1 MSAAAALA
9 FAFANPDAR
18 IAEHNVKRFERTG
31 AIDRAYL
38 GHLSADAAPALIRAG
53 EGREPTPEPDGILSA
68 NLGRARARAAIG
80 SAR

>member
-9 FAFANPDAR
+9 FALANPDAR
-18 IAEHNVKRFERTG
+18 IAEHNLTRVERTG
-31 AIDRAYL
+31 EIDRAYL
-38 GHLSADAAPALIRAG
+38 RHLSADAAPALIRAD
-53 EGREPTPEPDGILSA
+53 EGHTPEPEPDGILSV